1 MSDDKTQEMPVMADA
16 GDMPTETLH
25 TVDAQSTYDQSQRSG
40 RATQD
45 DKPRVESAPAQG
57 VPTYTASV
65 AGAND
70 GRKNRQTGDDIIRPS
85 GRSGST
91 IALGVF
97 TCFMGVVTLL
107 CGMHVPMNLWWWA
120 SDPKQFF
127 VFLLGGIGVLL
138 IAVAV
143 IWAIVSVVRSSRSKN
158 GGDAD
163 SDDPFDAPHSSDATA
178 FSTDSDKSPISE
190 RS

>member
-85 GRSGST
+85 GRSSST
-91 IALGVF
+91 IARV
-97 TCFMGVVTLL
+97 
-107 CGMHVPMNLWWWA
+107 HVLH
-120 SDPKQFF
+120 
-127 VFLLGGIGVLL
+127 G
-138 IAVAV
+138 
-143 IWAIVSVVRSSRSKN
+143 
-158 GGDAD
+158 GGDAALRHTCANESLVVGQRSETVLRIPARRHRRAAYRRRRDLGD
-163 SDDPFDAPHSSDATA
+163 SQRGA
-178 FSTDSDKSPISE
+178 FKPIQEWRRCGQRRSIRRSP
-190 RS
+190 

>member
-1 MSDDKTQEMPVMADA
+1 
-16 GDMPTETLH
+16 
-25 TVDAQSTYDQSQRSG
+25 
-40 RATQD
+40 
-45 DKPRVESAPAQG
+45 
-57 VPTYTASV
+57 
-65 AGAND
+65 
-70 GRKNRQTGDDIIRPS
+70 
-85 GRSGST
+85 
-91 IALGVF
+91 
-97 TCFMGVVTLL
+97 MGVVTLL
-107 CGMHVPMNLWWWA
+107 CGIHVPMNLWWWA

-143 IWAIVSVVRSSRSKN
+143 IWAIVSAVRSNRSKN

-178 FSTDSDKSPISE
+178 FSTDSDKSTVSE

>member
-1 MSDDKTQEMPVMADA
+1 MADA

-120 SDPKQFF
+120 SDPET
-127 VFLLGGIGVLL
+127 VLRIPARRHRRAAYRRRRDLGDSQRGAFKPIQEWRRCGQR
-138 IAVAV
+138 
-143 IWAIVSVVRSSRSKN
+143 RSIRRS
-158 GGDAD
+158 
-163 SDDPFDAPHSSDATA
+163 P
-178 FSTDSDKSPISE
+178 
-190 RS
+190 

>member
-25 TVDAQSTYDQSQRSG
+25 AVDAQSTYDQSQRSG

-45 DKPRVESAPAQG
+45 DKPRVESVPAQS
-57 VPTYTASV
+57 VPTYAASAAV
-65 AGAND
+65 AND
-70 GRKNRQTGDDIIRPS
+70 GRKNRQIGDDIIRPS

-97 TCFMGVVTLL
+97 VCFIGVVTLL

-120 SDPKQFF
+120 SDPRRSF

-138 IAVAV
+138 IVVAV
-143 IWAIVSVVRSSRSKN
+143 IWAIVSAVRSNRSKDGN
-158 GGDAD
+158 DVNNNP
-163 SDDPFDAPHSSDATA
+163 SDAPHSSDTTA
-178 FSTDSDKSPISE
+178 FSTGSDTSQVSK

>member
-25 TVDAQSTYDQSQRSG
+25 AVDAQSTYDQSQHSG

-45 DKPRVESAPAQG
+45 DNPRVESVPAQS
-57 VPTYTASV
+57 VPTYTASA
-65 AGAND
+65 AGAN
-70 GRKNRQTGDDIIRPS
+70 GGHKNRQIGDDIIRPS
-85 GRSGST
+85 
-91 IALGVF
+91 
-97 TCFMGVVTLL
+97 FMGVVTLL

-120 SDPKQFF
+120 SDPKQSF

-143 IWAIVSVVRSSRSKN
+143 IWAIVSAVHSNRSKN
-158 GGDAD
+158 GNDAD
-163 SDDPFDAPHSSDATA
+163 GDDPFDAPHSSDTTA
-178 FSTDSDKSPISE
+178 FSTDSDKSPVSE

>member
-91 IALGVF
+91 IALA
-97 TCFMGVVTLL
+97 CSR
-107 CGMHVPMNLWWWA
+107 A
-120 SDPKQFF
+120 SW
-127 VFLLGGIGVLL
+127 G
-138 IAVAV
+138 
-143 IWAIVSVVRSSRSKN
+143 W
-158 GGDAD
+158 
-163 SDDPFDAPHSSDATA
+163 
-178 FSTDSDKSPISE
+178 
-190 RS
+190 

>member
-70 GRKNRQTGDDIIRPS
+70 GRKNRQTGDDIISLPEEAVRPS
-85 GRSGST
+85 RSACSR
-91 IALGVF
+91 
-97 TCFMGVVTLL
+97 
-107 CGMHVPMNLWWWA
+107 A
-120 SDPKQFF
+120 SW
-127 VFLLGGIGVLL
+127 G
-138 IAVAV
+138 
-143 IWAIVSVVRSSRSKN
+143 W
-158 GGDAD
+158 
-163 SDDPFDAPHSSDATA
+163 
-178 FSTDSDKSPISE
+178 
-190 RS
+190 

>member
-65 AGAND
+65 AGANQTF
-70 GRKNRQTGDDIIRPS
+70 RK
-85 GRSGST
+85 
-91 IALGVF
+91 
-97 TCFMGVVTLL
+97 
-107 CGMHVPMNLWWWA
+107 
-120 SDPKQFF
+120 KQFDHRARR
-127 VFLLGGIGVLL
+127 VHVLHG
-138 IAVAV
+138 
-143 IWAIVSVVRSSRSKN
+143 
-158 GGDAD
+158 GGDAALRHTCANESLVVGQRSETVLRIPARRHRRAAYRRRRDLGD
-163 SDDPFDAPHSSDATA
+163 SQRGA
-178 FSTDSDKSPISE
+178 FKPIQEWRRCGQRRSIRRSP
-190 RS
+190 

>member
-91 IALGVF
+91 IA
-97 TCFMGVVTLL
+97 
-107 CGMHVPMNLWWWA
+107 PMNLWWWA

-143 IWAIVSVVRSSRSKN
+143 IWAIVSAVRSNRSKN

-178 FSTDSDKSPISE
+178 FSTDSDKSPVSE

>member
-25 TVDAQSTYDQSQRSG
+25 AVDAQSTYDQSQRSG

-45 DKPRVESAPAQG
+45 DKPRVGSAPAQG

-143 IWAIVSVVRSSRSKN
+143 IWAIVSAVRSNRSKN

-163 SDDPFDAPHSSDATA
+163 SVDPFDAPHSSDATA
-178 FSTDSDKSPISE
+178 FSTDSDKSPVSE

>member
-1 MSDDKTQEMPVMADA
+1 MSDDKTQEMPVMTDA

-25 TVDAQSTYDQSQRSG
+25 TVDAQSTYDQSQHSG
-40 RATQD
+40 RATQ
-45 DKPRVESAPAQG
+45 
-57 VPTYTASV
+57 
-65 AGAND
+65 
-70 GRKNRQTGDDIIRPS
+70 NRQIGDDIIRPS

-120 SDPKQFF
+120 SDPKQSF

-143 IWAIVSVVRSSRSKN
+143 IWAIVSAVRSNRSKN
-158 GGDAD
+158 GNDVD
-163 SDDPFDAPHSSDATA
+163 SDDPFNAPHSSDTTA
-178 FSTDSDKSPISE
+178 FSTDSDKSPLSE

>member
-1 MSDDKTQEMPVMADA
+1 MSDDKTQEMPVMTDA

-25 TVDAQSTYDQSQRSG
+25 TVDAQSTYDQSQHSG

-45 DKPRVESAPAQG
+45 DKPRVESVPAQS
-57 VPTYTASV
+57 VPTYTASA
-65 AGAND
+65 AGAN
-70 GRKNRQTGDDIIRPS
+70 GGHKNRQIGDDIIRPS

-120 SDPKQFF
+120 SDPKQSF
-127 VFLLGGIGVLL
+127 VFLLGGIG
-138 IAVAV
+138 
-143 IWAIVSVVRSSRSKN
+143 KN
-158 GGDAD
+158 ENDVD
-163 SDDPFDAPHSSDATA
+163 SDDPFDAPHSSDTTA
-178 FSTDSDKSPISE
+178 FSTDSDKSPLSE

>member
-25 TVDAQSTYDQSQRSG
+25 TVDAQSAYDQSQHSG
-40 RATQD
+40 RATQKD
-45 DKPRVESAPAQG
+45 EPHVESVPAQS
-57 VPTYTASV
+57 VPTYTASA
-65 AGAND
+65 AGTND
-70 GRKNRQTGDDIIRPS
+70 GHKNRQTGDDIIRPS

-97 TCFMGVVTLL
+97 VCFIGAATLL

-120 SDPKQFF
+120 NDPKQSF

-143 IWAIVSVVRSSRSKN
+143 IWAIASAVRSNRSKDGN
-158 GGDAD
+158 DAD
-163 SDDPFDAPHSSDATA
+163 NNDPFDAPYSSDTTA
-178 FSTDSDKSPISE
+178 FSTDSDTSPVSE

>member
-45 DKPRVESAPAQG
+45 DKPRVESVPAQG

-65 AGAND
+65 VGAND

-91 IALGVF
+91 IALGDSQRGAF
-97 TCFMGVVTLL
+97 KPIQEWRR
-107 CGMHVPMNLWWWA
+107 CG
-120 SDPKQFF
+120 QR
-127 VFLLGGIGVLL
+127 
-138 IAVAV
+138 
-143 IWAIVSVVRSSRSKN
+143 RSIRRS
-158 GGDAD
+158 
-163 SDDPFDAPHSSDATA
+163 P
-178 FSTDSDKSPISE
+178 
-190 RS
+190 

>member
-1 MSDDKTQEMPVMADA
+1 MSDDKTQEMPVMTDA

-25 TVDAQSTYDQSQRSG
+25 TVDAQSTYDHSQHSG

-45 DKPRVESAPAQG
+45 DKPRVESVPAQS
-57 VPTYTASV
+57 VPTYTASA
-65 AGAND
+65 AGAN
-70 GRKNRQTGDDIIRPS
+70 GGHKNRQIGDDIIRPS

-97 TCFMGVVTLL
+97 TCFMGAVTLL

-143 IWAIVSVVRSSRSKN
+143 IWVIVSAVHSNRSKN
-158 GGDAD
+158 GNDVD
-163 SDDPFDAPHSSDATA
+163 SDDPPYNSNTTA
-178 FSTDSDKSPISE
+178 FSTDSDKSPLSE